1 VVFSTAGTYT
11 VSFTVKDGLNLADP
25 TPDTRTIT
33 VTGGGGTCTNLVTN
47 PSFETGLTGWKGSGA
62 TLTQV
67 SGGSVGSFSCRVTGA
82 ASTSSFDIEDSPR
95 SVSSPVAGTA
105 YNFAASVRSDLS
117 TGSSRI
123 RIIEYVNGI
132 KVGQLDSPAVTLSP
146 TWQRLQVT
154 YTALGTGSVL
164 YFTVRDSP
172 VSPSEVFD
180 VDDLSACTGSI
191 AAAEAGQAE
200 GTATMEGVSIAPSVK
215 PNPVGREAT
224 LTFSTSRP
232 GPLRVELYDVGGRRV
247 RMLVNDSH
255 SPAGIHVVRL
265 DDRGDDGARLGS
277 GVLFY
282 RIHSADGSRQ
292 GHFLIMK

>member
-1 VVFSTAGTYT
+1 
-11 VSFTVKDGLNLADP
+11 
-25 TPDTRTIT
+25 
-33 VTGGGGTCTNLVTN
+33 VTGTAAGA
-47 PSFETGLTGWKGSGA
+47 PSRTGDIPTVLDTTG
-62 TLTQV
+62 
-67 SGGSVGSFSCRVTGA
+67 
-82 ASTSSFDIEDSPR
+82 
-95 SVSSPVAGTA
+95 
-105 YNFAASVRSDLS
+105 
-117 TGSSRI
+117 
-123 RIIEYVNGI
+123 
-132 KVGQLDSPAVTLSP
+132 
-146 TWQRLQVT
+146 
-154 YTALGTGSVL
+154 
-164 YFTVRDSP
+164 
-172 VSPSEVFD
+172 
-180 VDDLSACTGSI
+180 
-191 AAAEAGQAE
+191 AGQAE

-282 RIHSADGSRQ
+282 RIHSADGLRQ